1 MSLKTLTERF
11 EEVNKIKENNPKID
25 KAVFNIEDVGE
36 LLYLYNK
43 EKEENENLTLE
54 VLDIHKSKISKDKIK
69 EKIEE
74 VQARMGNDCIAL
86 HDFQREAKI
95 DVLKELLE
103 EI

>member
-69 EKIEE
+69 DMMQYREFELQQEYKEFEDDVEWKIYK
-74 VQARMGNDCIAL
+74 
-86 HDFQREAKI
+86 KI
-95 DVLKELLE
+95 LE
-103 EI
+103 EK